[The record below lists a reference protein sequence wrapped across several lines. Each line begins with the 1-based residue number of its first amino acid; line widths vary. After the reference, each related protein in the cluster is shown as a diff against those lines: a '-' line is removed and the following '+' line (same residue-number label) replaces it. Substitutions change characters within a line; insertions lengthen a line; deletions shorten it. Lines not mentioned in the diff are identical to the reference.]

1 MGDAIRARNAGA
13 DRALALL
20 GAGDDAGSTE
30 SRRIFAQKSNPRT
43 NNPDDIPLLQELSR
57 KDAELHLALGAKL
70 AAKGDGQDASALW
83 ETGCVRLRTYV
94 DDATARIVAD
104 DAKTDNLAKDPA
116 AAARGLAAFSV
127 GLDPKNPYVTQQTNT
142 QFLWYELESDGAG
155 APDED
160 YSFAG
165 DAKVKRRRVGARSDD
180 GFARLAKV
188 DSKLSCDAFTDRSW
202 LDTNRADWSPT
213 LRSDAVAFRAPK
225 AKDAVALP
233 DLTMPPGTVGTSG
246 AACGGSS
253 CPVSVTMCA

>member
-1 MGDAIRARNAGA
+1 MGQ
-13 DRALALL
+13 
-20 GAGDDAGSTE
+20 
-30 SRRIFAQKSNPRT
+30 RRVDGVGRPKLDFHT
-43 NNPDDIPLLQELSR
+43 G

-70 AAKGDGQDASALW
+70 AAKGDGKDATALW

-104 DAKTDNLAKDPA
+104 DAKTDNLSKDPA

-142 QFLWYELESDGAG
+142 RYLWYELESDGAG
-155 APDED
+155 APNED

-213 LRSDAVAFRAPK
+213 LRSDTIAFKAPK

-233 DLTMPPGTVGTSG
+233 DLIMPKE
-246 AACGGSS
+246 
-253 CPVSVTMCA
+253 PVEDFKRGLRKQQMSR